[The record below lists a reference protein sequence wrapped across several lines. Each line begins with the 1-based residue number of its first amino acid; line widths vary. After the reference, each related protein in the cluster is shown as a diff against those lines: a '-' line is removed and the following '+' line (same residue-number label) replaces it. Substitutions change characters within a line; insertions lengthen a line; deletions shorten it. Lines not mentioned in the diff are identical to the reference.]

1 MKKISVLITMC
12 FVLAGLAAFSQDD
25 SRNSDEIQTLFSK
38 RGGKVDHGGY
48 FAFTTAYSQVA
59 GQDAFS
65 VGGRAGWLI
74 DHHVT
79 VGLAGQGFVN
89 SIYNDEYDFPPNYNG
104 DPVESGLYFV
114 GGYGGFFVEPIIA
127 PKFPVHI
134 AIPIMIGGGGAAWNY
149 TTWVDSGWEHDM
161 DEYTYD
167 PYDYDAFFILEPGL
181 EIELNLVKFLRA
193 SVGVT
198 YRYVTDLQLE
208 GTPKDA
214 MNGFT
219 GNFSLKFG
227 KF

>member
-1 MKKISVLITMC
+1 MTFI
-12 FVLAGLAAFSQDD
+12 LAMATAFSQDD
-25 SRNSDEIQTLFSK
+25 SRTSGEFQTIFGNKS
-38 RGGKVDHGGY
+38 GKVSHGGY
-48 FAFTTAYSQVA
+48 IALSTAYSQVA
-59 GQDAFS
+59 EQDAFS

-89 SIYNDEYDFPPNYNG
+89 SIYNNEYAFPPDYNG
-104 DPVESGLYFV
+104 DPVSGLYFV

-134 AIPIMIGGGGAAWNY
+134 AFPIMIGGGGAAWNY
-149 TTWVDSGWEHDM
+149 TTWYDSGWENDF
-161 DEYTYD
+161 DDYYYE
-167 PYDYDAFFILEPGL
+167 PYDYDGFFIVEPGI
-181 EIELNLVKFLRA
+181 EIELNLVKFVRA
-193 SVGVT
+193 SFGAT

-208 GTPKDA
+208 ATPKDA

-219 GNFSLKFG
+219 GTFSLKFG

>member
-1 MKKISVLITMC
+1 MC
-12 FVLAGLAAFSQDD
+12 FCLAVTTAFSQDD

-38 RGGKVDHGGY
+38 RGEKVDHGGY

-89 SIYNDEYDFPPNYNG
+89 SINASPSFFEPDLTGVPD
-104 DPVESGLYFV
+104 GLYLV

-127 PKFPVHI
+127 PRFPVHI
-134 AIPIMIGGGGAAWNY
+134 AIPVMIGGGGAAWNY
-149 TTWVDSGWEHDM
+149 TTWYDMGLEHDP
-161 DEYTYD
+161 DNYTYD
-167 PYDYDAFFILEPGL
+167 PYDYDGFFIVEPGL

-193 SVGVT
+193 SFGVT
-198 YRYVTDLQLE
+198 YRYVTDLQLD

>member
-1 MKKISVLITMC
+1 MKKITILFSMTL
-12 FVLAGLAAFSQDD
+12 LLAFSAAYSQEDT
-25 SRNSDEIQTLFSK
+25 RTTGEFQTIFGNRS
-38 RGGKVDHGGY
+38 GKVEHGGY
-48 FAFTTAYSQVA
+48 MALTTAYSQVA
-59 GQDAFS
+59 GTDAFA

-79 VGLAGQGFVN
+79 LGLAGQGFVN
-89 SIYNDEYDFPPNYNG
+89 SIYNDEYNFPPNFNG
-104 DPVESGLYFV
+104 DPVSGLYLV
-114 GGYGGFFVEPIIA
+114 GGYGGFFIEPIIA
-127 PKFPVHI
+127 PRFPVHL
-134 AIPIMIGGGGAAWNY
+134 AIPILIGGGGAAWNY
-149 TTWVDSGWEHDM
+149 TTWYDMGWEHDP
-161 DEYTYD
+161 DYYTYD
-167 PYDYDAFFILEPGL
+167 PYDYDGFFVVEPGL